1 MLWRKMLSNTKWGII
16 VEFLPVIT
24 PFGAQAQDEFDESKV
39 KRDDLGR
46 LCKKLKE
53 GVSKTETTT
62 KQAEAKNNQT
72 EEEISKEEQKKKAE
86 AEKAIF
92 TPSAELAERFKTEVQ
107 AVLADNLIHNFTKID
122 MGTIP
127 QLYVNLGLPEQ
138 NLKIRKLSLR
148 KALGL
153 LTKKNWKKIP
163 NGTTIIYKEGI
174 LIIYPL

>member
-1 MLWRKMLSNTKWGII
+1 M
-16 VEFLPVIT
+16 PVIT
-24 PFGAQAQDEFDESKV
+24 PFGAPAQDEFDEN
-39 KRDDLGR
+39 G
-46 LCKKLKE
+46 
-53 GVSKTETTT
+53 
-62 KQAEAKNNQT
+62 QAEAKNNQA

-107 AVLADNLIHNFTKID
+107 TVLADNLIHNFTKID

-138 NLKIRKLSLR
+138 NLKISKLCLN
-148 KALGL
+148 KALRL
-153 LTKKNWKKIP
+153 LTKKNRKKIP